1 MSIQALL
8 FFQPCTGV
16 RNLGMWLIS
25 HSSTPCRGELVFFH
39 RFSRTVT
46 KKHLLVKLSVRL
58 LRKQCRDKEN
68 RSCEFHIKKIQGR
81 DKGVLLKGK
90 TMTAPWN
97 GMCISLTSLPTA
109 TGRLLD
115 KGWVGQLFFPPP
127 PSLTPPPH
135 RSSNGKVT
143 CCRDNAG
150 FEMNSWL
157 AEPALV
163 WAAAD

>member
-90 TMTAPWN
+90 TKTAPWN
-97 GMCISLTSLPTA
+97 GMCISLTSLLTA

-127 PSLTPPPH
+127 HPPPPWH
-135 RSSNGKVT
+135 LLPTGAVMEK
-143 CCRDNAG
+143 
-150 FEMNSWL
+150 WL
-157 AEPALV
+157 AAEIMLGLKWIP
-163 WAAAD
+163 D